1 MAGSTGH
8 ALDPVGARG
17 VAARI
22 ARSPA
27 EWTLVAVGLL
37 VLVGGVLLLTGAYV
51 GAEHTLYTWDFHEY
65 TTRLEQTYATAHR
78 SPLTALVEIYLSTS
92 QEYNLLPTIPLLP
105 LRYVLGASRLAFE
118 LNAAL
123 VFVVPFAL
131 AVGWIGSR
139 SLPGPRAVAFWATS
153 AVTLAMPYTWVA
165 TLRGFVDLGSAAMVA
180 AAIGLYVGD
189 MRLTRPWRPVA
200 IGVLLGA
207 AFLFRRPF
215 AYDGVALCAAIAL
228 VVLVR
233 FAGGVRADRS
243 VALRALGRDVLGLLL
258 VAVGGVVFL
267 VAFGHRLLGRLAL
280 SDYGSLYEGWVRGP
294 LDVLGWIGSGY
305 GWLFVGLAAVGFV
318 AALRRGVAGQ
328 RVAFVGLYGVLL
340 IALWAF
346 VAGQEDVH
354 YAAHFAAP
362 IGVGV
367 TAFAYWL
374 WAAAQR
380 SGGRRLAVPAVAIL
394 GGLLVVNLA
403 AGLTPIAPNDGS
415 LARSLVAA
423 ANPPLVR
430 TDYDVMASLD
440 DDLRSISG
448 TNKPVLVNGDTDFF
462 SDDTVVIADQVR
474 HVGGPP
480 LFVLTSPH
488 VDSRDTYPLTALL
501 AADVI
506 VVPDPLQLTLSPD
519 KEGVQRVVHDLFVPS
534 SSASSSSA
542 SSFAAAFQARPESFT
557 LEDGTR
563 VRVFER
569 TRPTTVDEAVAALRL
584 MREYTP
590 TVPGSQV
597 PWVSVGGLSGH
608 VTDAAGDRPSVIESG
623 RGPDGE
629 WTANSLI
636 YVGADDG
643 TTIDGAAEFLDR
655 TCGGLAIAVGSI
667 DGMLAPGATARFDLR
682 PGGDGTFRIS
692 GLGPDASDLLIASEQ
707 LDPSKPCAAEV
718 AFSAEASDADAAR
731 SLLRDDAGTG
741 TP

>member
-8 ALDPVGARG
+8 ALNPVGARG
-17 VAARI
+17 VAARFS
-22 ARSPA
+22 RSPA
-27 EWTLVAVGLL
+27 EWAVAALGLV

-65 TTRLEQTYATAHR
+65 TTRLEQTYATARR

-123 VFVVPFAL
+123 VFIVPFAL

-139 SLPGPRAVAFWATS
+139 SLPGPRAIAFWATA
-153 AVTLAMPYTWVA
+153 AVALAMPYTWVA

-189 MRLTRPWRPVA
+189 MRLTRPWRPIA

-215 AYDGVALCAAIAL
+215 AYDGLALCAAIGL
-228 VVLVR
+228 VVLIR
-233 FAGGVRADRS
+233 FARGARADQAVAVRS
-243 VALRALGRDVLGLLL
+243 LGRDVLGLGL
-258 VAVGGVVFL
+258 VAVGGIVFL

-305 GWLFVGLAAVGFV
+305 GWLFVGLAAVGFI

-328 RVAFVGLYGVLL
+328 RIAFVGLYGALL
-340 IALWAF
+340 TAIWAF
-346 VAGQEDVH
+346 VVGQEDVH

-374 WAAAQR
+374 WGAAQR
-380 SGGRRLAVPAVAIL
+380 SGGRRAAVPAVAIL
-394 GGLLVVNLA
+394 GGLLVINLA
-403 AGLTPIAPNDGS
+403 AGLMPIAPNNGS
-415 LARSLVAA
+415 LARSLVGA

-430 TDYDVMASLD
+430 TDYDVVESLD
-440 DDLRSISG
+440 DDLRSIAG
-448 TNKPVLVNGDTDFF
+448 TDRPVLVNGDTDFF
-462 SDDTVVIADQVR
+462 SDDTVVIADQVG
-474 HVGGPP
+474 HADGPP

-488 VDSRDTYPLTALL
+488 VDSRDTYPLTTLL

-506 VVPDPLQLTLSPD
+506 VVPDPLPLTLSPD
-519 KEGVQRVVHDLFVPS
+519 KQGVQRVVHDLFVPPGAAA
-534 SSASSSSA
+534 SSASP
-542 SSFAAAFQARPESFT
+542 FAAAFRARPESFT

-584 MREYTP
+584 IREYTP
-590 TVPGSQV
+590 IVPGSQV
-597 PWVSVGGLSGH
+597 PWVSVGGLSGA

-623 RGPDGE
+623 RGPDGD
-629 WTANSLI
+629 WAANSLV
-636 YVGADDG
+636 YVGADEG

-655 TCGGLAIAVGSI
+655 TCGGLAITVSST
-667 DGMLAPGATARFDLR
+667 DGTLAPGAARRFELR
-682 PGGDGTFRIS
+682 PGGDSNFRIS
-692 GLGPDASDLLIASEQ
+692 GLGPDARDLLIASEQ
-707 LDPSKPCAAEV
+707 LDPSKPCIAEV
-718 AFSAEASDADAAR
+718 ALTAAASDADAAR
-731 SLLRDDAGTG
+731 SLLRNDAGTSA
-741 TP
+741 P